1 MQKVVNVVKE
11 GQSKCVQMAEFLD
24 VRAEIGHLMADVR
37 DLTTYK
43 EDYKIRH
50 LDLDKKLH
58 EVQVVTE
65 ES

>member
-1 MQKVVNVVKE
+1 MQKVITIMKE
-11 GQSKCVQMAEFLD
+11 NQQKMLTKDEFLD

-50 LDLDKKLH
+50 MDLDKKLH
-58 EVQVVTE
+58 ELQLNSE